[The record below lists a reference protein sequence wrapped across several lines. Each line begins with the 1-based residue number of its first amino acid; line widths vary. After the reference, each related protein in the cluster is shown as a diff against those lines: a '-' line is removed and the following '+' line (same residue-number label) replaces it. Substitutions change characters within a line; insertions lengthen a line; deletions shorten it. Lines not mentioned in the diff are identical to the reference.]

1 MKKLVPLSTSA
12 LLALTSCSTT
22 QSIKLFTNKTA
33 EIHPTTI
40 VQKPVMVDLDVKEK
54 VTGTSSSN
62 SFNIG
67 LDIVK
72 EQAINDALK
81 KTNADMLI
89 DPQFE
94 TEIVG
99 QFKTVTVRGYAATYK
114 NFRPMKLEDTLY
126 VRSGA
131 GAVLYGQNNNSQLY
145 GQNNSSHKRDIS
157 NYVTPKKKGGLAVLA
172 VLGSVLLIILI
183 VAGLG

>member
-1 MKKLVPLSTSA
+1 MKKLVLLSTSA
-12 LLALTSCSTT
+12 LLTLASCSTT

-33 EIHPTTI
+33 EINPTTI
-40 VQKPVMVDLDVKEK
+40 VQKPTVVDLEVKEK

-62 SFNIG
+62 SFNVS

-99 QFKTVTVRGYAATYK
+99 QYKTVTVRGYAATYK
-114 NFRPMKLEDTLY
+114 NFRPMKIEDTLY
-126 VRSGA
+126 VRTGA
-131 GAVLYGQNNNSQLY
+131 SALLYGQNNNS
-145 GQNNSSHKRDIS
+145 HKKEIS
-157 NYVTPKKKGGLAVLA
+157 NYITPKKKGGKA
-172 VLGSVLLIILI
+172 VLGILGSLVLLILI
-183 VAGLG
+183 VVGLGG